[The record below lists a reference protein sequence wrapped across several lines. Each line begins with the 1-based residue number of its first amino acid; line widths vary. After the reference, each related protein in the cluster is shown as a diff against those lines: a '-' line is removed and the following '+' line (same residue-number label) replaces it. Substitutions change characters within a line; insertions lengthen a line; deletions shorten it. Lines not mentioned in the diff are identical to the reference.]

1 MVPGSVGFQCPDCVA
16 QGMRET
22 RQNELPH
29 GGTRVANPRT
39 TSIALIVTN
48 AIVWLAILLTGWHR
62 SRLVDLLALYPD
74 GQCYSGNSAYLLG
87 KAECLQVGYQW
98 VDGVGTGAFW
108 QVITSGFTHVEI
120 MHIGFNML
128 VIWMLG
134 PNLERILGRVRFLTI
149 YFLAMLGGAAS
160 VMWLSESYIPVV
172 GASGAIYGLLG
183 ALLVVAIRYKGDVR
197 NILIWLAINVAFSFA
212 VPNISW
218 QGHLGGFLIGT
229 AATALIVYLPKDKRN
244 LQWPLV
250 GALGLLT
257 VLVILARA
265 LTF

>member
-1 MVPGSVGFQCPDCVA
+1 MVPGSVGFQCPECVA
-16 QGMRET
+16 QGIRET

-39 TSIALIVTN
+39 TSIVLIAVN
-48 AIVWLAILLTGWHR
+48 VIVWLAILFTGSR
-62 SRLVDLLALYPD
+62 SSRLVDLLALFPD
-74 GQCYSGNSAYLLG
+74 GQCFSGNNAYLLA
-87 KAECLQVGYQW
+87 KDQCLQVGYQW
-98 VDGVGTGAFW
+98 ADGVGTGAFW
-108 QVITSGFTHVEI
+108 QVITSGFTHVEVL
-120 MHIGFNML
+120 HIGFNML

-134 PNLERILGRVRFLTI
+134 PNLERILGRVRFLAI
-149 YFLAMLGGAAS
+149 YFVAMLGGAAS
-160 VMWLSESYIPVV
+160 VMWLSESYIPVL

-218 QGHLGGFLIGT
+218 QGHLGGFIAGT
-229 AATALIVYLPKDKRN
+229 LATAVIVYLPKDKRT

-250 GALGLLT
+250 GAVALVT
-257 VLVILARA
+257 VAAILARA